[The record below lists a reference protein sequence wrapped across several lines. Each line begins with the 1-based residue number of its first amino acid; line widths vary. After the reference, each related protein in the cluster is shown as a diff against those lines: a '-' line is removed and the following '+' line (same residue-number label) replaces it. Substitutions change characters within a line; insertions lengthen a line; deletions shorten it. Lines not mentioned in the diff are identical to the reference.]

1 MFNDEELSQA
11 IGETIGEVFPD
22 IYGMYKENINT
33 FLNEKGPALLDSLLG
48 GKTLIE
54 IVSILHSLVKD
65 PRTVTCQ

>member
-1 MFNDEELSQA
+1 MFNDEELSQK
-11 IGETIGEVFPD
+11 ISEKIVEEFPK
-22 IYGMYKENINT
+22 IYGMYKENIDT
-33 FLNEKGPALLDSLLG
+33 FLNKKGPELLDSLLG